1 MEDHILGNFEDVIHT
16 HVRKT
21 HMAKTQDY
29 SSFVVIARSKP
40 DVILDIEFFQNHYWP
55 DDIQVYPGRDPDEQ
69 HF

>member
-1 MEDHILGNFEDVIHT
+1 MS
-16 HVRKT
+16 
-21 HMAKTQDY
+21 KTQYY

-40 DVILDIEFFQNHYWP
+40 DVILDVEYFQNHDWP